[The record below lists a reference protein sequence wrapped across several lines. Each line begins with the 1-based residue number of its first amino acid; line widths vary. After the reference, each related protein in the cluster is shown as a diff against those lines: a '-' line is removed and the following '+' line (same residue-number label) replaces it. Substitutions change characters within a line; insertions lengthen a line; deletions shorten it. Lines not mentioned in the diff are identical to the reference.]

1 MKRLYI
7 LRHAKSSWA
16 EPGLTDMDRPLNKR
30 GARQTDALAEWFA
43 QQTDKPEIALCS
55 PSIRTRETWQDIKR
69 AFPST
74 TTDIV
79 DDLYNGTMGN
89 YMDTLSARNES
100 SVMIVGH
107 NPTCDELARYLT
119 APSSPAAES
128 LMSAHFGTANL
139 AILDLEI
146 DEWNAISEA
155 SGVLVTMLRP
165 RDLIP
170 AG

>member
-30 GARQTDALAEWFA
+30 GVKQTAALAEWFEE
-43 QQTDKPEIALCS
+43 QSDKPGVVLCS
-55 PSIRTRETWQDIKR
+55 PSNRTRETWRDIER

-74 TTDIV
+74 AVDIV
-79 DDLYNGTMGN
+79 DELYHGTTDN
-89 YMDTLSARNES
+89 YMDALSARDES
-100 SVMIVGH
+100 SIMIVGH
-107 NPTCDELARYLT
+107 NPTCDELSRYLT
-119 APSSPAAES
+119 APSSPAAAS
-128 LMSAHFGTANL
+128 LMSTHFGTANL

-146 DEWNAISEA
+146 DEWSAISKA
-155 SGVLVTMLRP
+155 SGQLVTMLRP
-165 RDLIP
+165 RDLIL

>member
-30 GARQTDALAEWFA
+30 GARQTAALAEWFERR
-43 QQTDKPEIALCS
+43 TDKPQVALCS
-55 PSIRTRETWQDIKR
+55 PSIRTRETWADIER

-74 TTDIV
+74 AMDIV
-79 DDLYNGTMGN
+79 DELYNGTMDN
-89 YMDTLSARNES
+89 YMDALSARDES
-100 SVMIVGH
+100 NVMIVGH

-128 LMSAHFGTANL
+128 LMAAHFGTANL
-139 AILDLEI
+139 AVLDLEI
-146 DEWNAISEA
+146 DAWNAISEA
-155 SGVLVTMLRP
+155 SGQLVTMLRP

-170 AG
+170 AD